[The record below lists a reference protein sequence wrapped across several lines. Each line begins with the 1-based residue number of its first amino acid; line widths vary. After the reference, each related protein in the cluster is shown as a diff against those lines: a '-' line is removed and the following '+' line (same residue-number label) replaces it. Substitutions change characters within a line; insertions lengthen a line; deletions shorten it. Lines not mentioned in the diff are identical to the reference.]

1 MHIIV
6 NNTLINYN
14 LSGKPV
20 GVSGSV
26 IVFLHGWG
34 RTMEDFDDLAARL
47 AAYFPQFS
55 FLQMDLPGFGGSPL
69 ARQDGLSLDDYCT
82 TLSALFEKLGC
93 GRVILIGHSLG
104 GRIAVKFAMLYPDQV
119 EKLVLISAA
128 GIRRRSPRLILLRVA
143 RSLFN
148 TMFFAVRDFVFI
160 LRLKNLFG
168 AAFGSRDYQV
178 SHGALRETLKR
189 VLAEDLRPDAKKI
202 SAPTL
207 LLWGKND
214 RIAPPRD
221 AAEYHALIKDSRLE
235 ILNGGHFIFLQ
246 KPEKCTDSI
255 ASFLKN

>member
-1 MHIIV
+1 MHITV

-20 GVSGSV
+20 GIGDGV
-26 IVFLHGWG
+26 IVFIHGWG

-47 AAYFPQFS
+47 AAYFPKYS
-55 FLQMDLPGFGGSPL
+55 SLQLDLPGFGGSPL
-69 ARQDGLSLDDYCT
+69 SKEDGFSLDDYCAVLYGLLDKIGT
-82 TLSALFEKLGC
+82 
-93 GRVILIGHSLG
+93 GRAILIGYSLG
-104 GRIAVKFAMLYPDQV
+104 GRIAIKFAGLHPDRV

-128 GIRRRSPRLILLRVA
+128 GIRRRAPRLILLRVA

-148 TMFFAVRDFVFI
+148 TLFFSVRDFTFI

-168 AAFGSRDYQV
+168 AVFGSRDYRV
-178 SHGALRETLKR
+178 AHGALRETLKR

-214 RIAPPRD
+214 RITPPRD

-235 ILNGGHFIFLQ
+235 ILNGGHFIFLE